1 MQTIKEATGV
11 SDIQEVV
18 QRFLSQSATHDHLE
32 TWKHTNEKS
41 LQRLKEEEELLQN
54 EFEQVRIENNFAS
67 IVTSYLS
74 HPEILIPY

>member
-54 EFEQVRIENNFAS
+54 EFEQVRI
-67 IVTSYLS
+67 
-74 HPEILIPY
+74 